1 MANNLIPVTSTNPTR
16 GAYLLSLH
24 EFYYL
29 KERPNGLV
37 KVVSPS
43 TTAIDTVQEDIDTLL
58 PFGGDDLVEFTDI
71 AGAKIACNR
80 IFVKRVLLNID
91 LTATVVFDDETS
103 MRTQEA
109 YSVLR
114 PYFLLVSSGS
124 GGPVLV
130 DGVTIVGNGTTVQL
144 EVGLISTDNIPDNEI
159 TFQQFQQ
166 IASQRIL
173 GRYSPSTGE
182 VEELTLGTT
191 LTLSVGGELGV
202 NVGNIVVSTDGSV
215 IIGDGTT
222 GNVIRLADGS
232 LATVKFQDNAVTF
245 AKMQQVSSS
254 VLIGRYDSGTGN
266 LQTITIGA
274 GLSLSVGGELT
285 RDGDAVTAVENGL
298 TLSATT
304 IKLGGTLTEDTT
316 IDGDSTY
323 NLTVQD
329 VVALDLMAATADL
342 GATGQ
347 VGITAGEDVV
357 IQATE
362 NVTLDAVD
370 FVVTVTDE
378 LTLNATGD
386 VSVSGASVQVAST
399 DDIDFTSTSGDVN
412 LNADQVKLGNDD
424 GEVWIATRYAFPA
437 DAPSIPSDG
446 DIQIQQWR
454 NDGGTITPEWVAKP
468 SSAAGGG
475 LWYEVTPPANFTK
488 ILVFASGSGVTFSQ
502 ISSNEWGFTVPDG
515 VDLYGGG
522 VFADTAAN
530 PGGTLYV
537 RWTFSGNA
545 ADGNARKV
553 NTSLATLKPPLAS
566 VINASFAATG
576 PTRSDAFPVR
586 RLSGSSLLEENVTA
600 VPGVASATYL
610 EMQYVNYNSNFAG
623 GNNQTLYTFN
633 F

>member
-1 MANNLIPVTSTNPTR
+1 MANNLIPVTSTNPSR

-24 EFYYL
+24 EFYAL
-29 KERPNGLV
+29 KERDDGSVKIVTPNPQA
-37 KVVSPS
+37 S
-43 TTAIDTVQEDIDTLL
+43 DTVQEDLDTLV
-58 PFGGDDLVEFTDI
+58 PYGGDDLVEFIHED
-71 AGAKIACNR
+71 GSNMACNR
-80 IFVKRVLLNID
+80 IYVKRVLLNND
-91 LTATVVFDDETS
+91 ATATIVFANEAS
-103 MRTQEA
+103 IKTQDA
-109 YSVLR
+109 YADLR
-114 PYFLLVSSGS
+114 PYFLLVTSGG

-144 EVGLISTDNIPDNEI
+144 EVGLISADNIPDNEI

-173 GRYSPSTGE
+173 GRYSASTGE

-191 LTLSVGGELGV
+191 LTLSAGGELGV
-202 NVGNIVVSTDGSV
+202 NVGNIAVSTDGSV

-222 GNVIRLADGS
+222 GSVIRLADGS
-232 LATVKFQDNAVTF
+232 LATVKFQNNAVTF

-254 VLIGRYDSGTGN
+254 VLLGRYDSGTGN

-298 TLSATT
+298 TLSTTT

-323 NLTVQD
+323 DLTVQD

-347 VGITAGEDVV
+347 VGITSGTNIVL
-357 IQATE
+357 QATG
-362 NVTLDAVD
+362 NLVGNCVD
-370 FVVTVTDE
+370 FVITCSDE

-399 DDIDFTSTSGDVN
+399 NDVDITSTSGDVN
-412 LNADQVKLGNDD
+412 LNTDQVKLGNNG
-424 GEVWIATRYAFPA
+424 GEVWIGTRYAFPSP
-437 DAPSIPSDG
+437 APSIPSDG

-468 SSAAGGG
+468 TAGAGGG

-488 ILVFASGSGVTFSQ
+488 ILVFASGPGVTFSQ

-522 VFADTAAN
+522 VFVDTAAN

-537 RWTFSGNA
+537 RWTFAGNA

-553 NTSLATLKPPLAS
+553 NISLATLKPPMAL
-566 VINASFAATG
+566 VINAAFSATG

-600 VPGVASATYL
+600 IPGVASATYL
-610 EMQYVNYNSNFAG
+610 EMQYVNYNSNFVG
-623 GNNQTLYTFN
+623 GNAQTIYTFN